1 MGEPASHDEIDSAV
15 DPAGCALHSRSLYV
29 MQTTSL
35 VVGEVADGCAVL
47 STDDLHVVRLPLA
60 LLPAGVA
67 VGNVVDVTIALNP
80 SAAAQRD
87 EALLQIQRELCGR
100 LRLAP
105 NAAAGDWMRPPAPRA
120 RTPVSE
126 LVAGSASRPYADS
139 PPLTEAT
146 ARSTPPLSDA
156 GDTDAGVSSIEEPS
170 QVRQAV

>member
-1 MGEPASHDEIDSAV
+1 MQ
-15 DPAGCALHSRSLYV
+15 PAGCAPLTRALYA

-67 VGNVVDVTIALNP
+67 VGNVVDVAIALNP

-126 LVAGSASRPYADS
+126 LVAGSARPYADS

-156 GDTDAGVSSIEEPS
+156 GDTDAGVSSIEEPTH
-170 QVRQAV
+170 VAQAV